1 MSTIEH
7 PVSPIED
14 RANAIENVSRRGF
27 LKGVLST
34 GALVLSVHLLPRG
47 ASAAAVPISTGTT
60 RADRATL
67 HPSAFVGVDSD
78 GTVYIVAHRSEMGT
92 GIRTSLPLVVADEL
106 DADWKRVRIEQ
117 AIGDWRYGGQDTD
130 GSHSIRDFFDV
141 MREAGGTARLMLIEA
156 AAARWKVRPDECE
169 TGLHEVIHRPT
180 GRKLGYGALAAAA
193 SKLPVPR
200 KEALRFKDK
209 SQWRYIGK
217 GHASYD
223 LAALCTGKAVYGMD
237 ARIDGMVYAAVMHPP
252 VLGGKVKSFDDKETL
267 EVKGVRKVVAID
279 PFKPPAAFQPLGGI
293 AVIADNTWAAFQGRK
308 KLTVEWDNGPN
319 AVYNSA
325 QYKKELLE
333 TVRAPGKVARTSG
346 DVDAEFKKGGR
357 VIEAEYYVPHLAH
370 APMEPPVAVAEYR
383 DGKVTAWTCTQN
395 PQAVQDIVSEQLK
408 IPRDNVICHVTLL
421 GGGFGRKS
429 KPDYVAEAAVLS
441 KKVGRPVKVVW
452 SREDD
457 IKFGYY
463 HTVSAMYMKAA
474 LDAQGKPTAWLQRSV
489 FPPIGST
496 FKVGERYGDA
506 DDLSLGWTDIPYDI
520 PNLRVENGPAKAYV
534 RIGWLR
540 SVGNIYHAFAIQ
552 SFSDEL
558 ARAAGR
564 DPVDYLLE
572 LIGPPRTVDL
582 KGTDYPNYNASYTAY
597 PIDTGRLRR
606 VVQIAAEKAGWG
618 KRKMGNGT
626 GMGIA
631 VHRSFLTYVATV
643 VEVEVDGRGKLK
655 IPRVHTAVDA
665 GLITNPEIA
674 RAQFEGAAVFGASLA
689 RSGEITA
696 TNGAIDQSNF
706 YDYPIAR
713 MPEAP
718 QRTDVYLVDSDA
730 PPAGI
735 GEPGVPPFVPALCNA
750 VFVATGKR
758 VRELPLSKH
767 QIT

>member
-1 MSTIEH
+1 
-7 PVSPIED
+7 
-14 RANAIENVSRRGF
+14 
-27 LKGVLST
+27 
-34 GALVLSVHLLPRG
+34 
-47 ASAAAVPISTGTT
+47 
-60 RADRATL
+60 
-67 HPSAFVGVDSD
+67 
-78 GTVYIVAHRSEMGT
+78 
-92 GIRTSLPLVVADEL
+92 
-106 DADWKRVRIEQ
+106 
-117 AIGDWRYGGQDTD
+117 
-130 GSHSIRDFFDV
+130 
-141 MREAGGTARLMLIEA
+141 
-156 AAARWKVRPDECE
+156 
-169 TGLHEVIHRPT
+169 
-180 GRKLGYGALAAAA
+180 
-193 SKLPVPR
+193 
-200 KEALRFKDK
+200 
-209 SQWRYIGK
+209 
-217 GHASYD
+217 
-223 LAALCTGKAVYGMD
+223 
-237 ARIDGMVYAAVMHPP
+237 
-252 VLGGKVKSFDDKETL
+252 
-267 EVKGVRKVVAID
+267 
-279 PFKPPAAFQPLGGI
+279 
-293 AVIADNTWAAFQGRK
+293 
-308 KLTVEWDNGPN
+308 
-319 AVYNSA
+319 
-325 QYKKELLE
+325 
-333 TVRAPGKVARTSG
+333 
-346 DVDAEFKKGGR
+346 

-463 HTVSAMYMKAA
+463 HTVSAMYLKAA
-474 LDAQGKPTAWLQRSV
+474 LDAYGKPTAWLQRSV

-496 FKVGERYGDA
+496 FKVGERYGNA

-540 SVGNIYHAFAIQ
+540 SVANIYHAFATQ

-558 ARAAGR
+558 AHAVGR

-572 LIGPPRTVDL
+572 LIGPPRIVDL
-582 KGTDYPNYNASYTAY
+582 KGTDYPNYNASYTDY

-606 VVQIAAEKAGWG
+606 VLQIAAEKAGWG
-618 KRKMGNGT
+618 QRKMGNGT
-626 GMGIA
+626 GIGIA

-655 IPRVHTAVDA
+655 IPHVHTAVDA
-665 GLITNPEIA
+665 GFITNPEIA

-706 YDYPIAR
+706 YDYPVAR

-750 VFVATGKR
+750 IFVATGKR
-758 VRELPLSKH
+758 VRELPLNKH

>member
-1 MSTIEH
+1 VSTAKRRERTIE
-7 PVSPIED
+7 PSVGT
-14 RANAIENVSRRGF
+14 IENVSRRGF

-34 GALVLSVHLLPRG
+34 GALVLSVHLLPRSARA
-47 ASAAAVPISTGTT
+47 ASAPISTGMT

-78 GTVYIVAHRSEMGT
+78 GTVFIVAHRSEMGT

-106 DADWKRVRIEQ
+106 DADWKLVKVEQ

-130 GSHSIRDFFDV
+130 GSHSIRDFFEV
-141 MREAGGTARLMLIEA
+141 MREAGGAARLMLIEA
-156 AAARWKVRPDECE
+156 AAARWKVAPGECE
-169 TGLHEVIHRPT
+169 TGMHEVIHRRT
-180 GRKLGYGALAAAA
+180 GRKLGYGALATAA

-200 KEALRFKDK
+200 KEALRLKSK

-217 GHASYD
+217 GHPSYD
-223 LAALCTGKAVYGMD
+223 LAAMCTGKAVYGID
-237 ARIDGMVYAAVMHPP
+237 ARMDGMVYAAVMHPP
-252 VLGGKVKSFDDKETL
+252 VVGGKVKSFDDKEAL
-267 EVKGVRKVVAID
+267 KVSGVRQVVAIE
-279 PFKPPAAFQPLGGI
+279 PFKPPAGFQPLGGL

-308 KLTVEWDNGPN
+308 KLAVVWDNGPN

-325 QYKKELLE
+325 QYKKELFE
-333 TVRAPGKVARTSG
+333 TVRAPGKVARSAG

-395 PQAVQDIVSEQLK
+395 PQAVQAIVADQLN
-408 IPRDNVICHVTLL
+408 IPLDNVICHVTLL

-452 SREDD
+452 GREDD

-474 LDAQGKPTAWLQRSV
+474 LDANGKPTAWLQRSV
-489 FPPIGST
+489 FPPIAST
-496 FKVGERYGDA
+496 FKVGERYASA
-506 DDLSLGWTDIPYDI
+506 DDLGLGWTDIPYDI
-520 PNLRVENGPAKAYV
+520 PNLRVENGPATGYV

-540 SVGNIYHAFAIQ
+540 SVANIYHAFAVQ

-558 ARAAGR
+558 AHAAGR

-572 LIGPPRTVDL
+572 LIGPPRIVDL

-597 PIDTGRLRR
+597 PIDTARLRR

-618 KRKMGNGT
+618 KRKTGKGT

-643 VEVEVDGRGKLK
+643 VEVEVDERGKLK
-655 IPRVHTAVDA
+655 IPHVHTVVDA
-665 GLITNPEIA
+665 GLVTNPEIA

-706 YDYPIAR
+706 YDYPVAR

-718 QRTDVYLVDSDA
+718 LRTDVYFVESDA

-750 VFVATGKR
+750 VFAATGKR
-758 VRELPLSKH
+758 VRDLPLSKH